1 MERTMYEIWVQGN
14 GYSLPYNQF
23 EEYELAED
31 MFSQVCLKT
40 FSEIK
45 TENEGEWMEGPL
57 FDQYEWDSIHEFKV
71 ELISFYG
78 DETPQVLLSKVIK
91 E

>member
-1 MERTMYEIWVQGN
+1 MEKTMYEIWVQGN

-45 TENEGEWMEGPL
+45 TENEGE
-57 FDQYEWDSIHEFKV
+57 
-71 ELISFYG
+71 
-78 DETPQVLLSKVIK
+78 
-91 E
+91 